1 MKKRGKF
8 VSALLSLC
16 LATMMVP
23 ATAFAEAGEAAAGS
37 ADVPENLRLSDMRF
51 ADDTGFT
58 WANAYPIEGGFDPAK
73 ADVDLVINEADSQ
86 LAMHASLA
94 TGVTGEIT
102 AEYTDV
108 DGVAQ
113 SVVVD
118 PEADEDNA
126 AYLRKVF
133 KKADYNPVD
142 MTIKV
147 GGQKAYTVHI
157 KRRATIPNVTVEG
170 ASGLGYFQKNKY
182 EYNLETTNDSFSITP
197 DFTNNTDGYNQENM
211 SITGTG
217 TVTPTWD
224 ENGKADVVVT
234 IADKDGKAVASTYT
248 FHVQHYDTAKA
259 QAVVA
264 QIDAI
269 GAVDLSKESQVTE
282 ARVAY
287 EALPAKLQPEVA
299 NIRTLEAAELSLSS
313 LKNLEGSLEEVVIA
327 GGLEQI
333 RCKLY
338 DPGFQPFCARLRSV
352 PVR

>member
-1 MKKRGKF
+1 
-8 VSALLSLC
+8 
-16 LATMMVP
+16 
-23 ATAFAEAGEAAAGS
+23 
-37 ADVPENLRLSDMRF
+37 
-51 ADDTGFT
+51 
-58 WANAYPIEGGFDPAK
+58 
-73 ADVDLVINEADSQ
+73 
-86 LAMHASLA
+86 MHASLA

-126 AYLRKVF
+126 AYLRKTF
-133 KKADYNPVD
+133 KKADYNPADVI
-142 MTIKV
+142 IKV
-147 GGQKAYTVHI
+147 GGEKAYTVHI

-182 EYNLETTNDSFSITP
+182 EHNLETTNDSFSITP
-197 DFTNNTDGYNQENM
+197 DFANNTDGYNQEDM
-211 SITGTG
+211 SIAGTG

-224 ENGKADVVVT
+224 ENGKADVVITV
-234 IADKDGKAVASTYT
+234 ANKDGKAVASTYT

-313 LKNLEGSLEEVVIA
+313 LKNPRTLWKKLSSLGVGANPTQAI
-327 GGLEQI
+327 
-333 RCKLY
+333 
-338 DPGFQPFCARLRSV
+338 
-352 PVR
+352 